1 MRGEASFA
9 MKSFKVGDQFVP
21 HVGVTCC
28 GCGKTHWRKSTAK
41 GLGNRIFHNEGW
53 LLGTRRTSDKCPD
66 CRGAKR
72 GEGMTPGEKRKAYL
86 AIDKR
91 DRRKAGDVPVLIEP
105 QPAPEPVI
113 VNTVMAEKL
122 APVLE
127 QMKEEGVKEW
137 ERGGRGHFMERGF
150 KEKSNAKKS
159 AKWAVKRERGR
170 TDAVEGVDYEI
181 INEDGGTFGW
191 KLLDAKQKETEQM
204 AEGDSGII
212 QAVQATLAEQPREPT
227 REDNRRILSKLDES
241 YDEKREMYKGDW
253 SDRKVSETLD
263 VPRAWVADIRERVY
277 GPDRNEAQQAET
289 KELREAI
296 AMAEQAV
303 KTLTDMAIEA
313 ENLARNL
320 RGRAAKLMAA

>member
-1 MRGEASFA
+1 MKGDAGFA
-9 MKSFKVGDQFVP
+9 MRSFKVGDQFVP

-28 GCGKTHWRKSTAK
+28 CCGKTHWRKASAK

-66 CRGAKR
+66 CRGPKR
-72 GEGMTPGEKRKAYL
+72 GAGMTPGEKRKAYL
-86 AIDKR
+86 AIDRR
-91 DRRKAGDVPVLIEP
+91 DRRRAGEAPVRIEP
-105 QPAPEPVI
+105 QQAPVI

-122 APVLE
+122 APVME
-127 QMKEEGVKEW
+127 QMKEEKMANAMPF
-137 ERGGRGHFMERGF
+137 RPKGR
-150 KEKSNAKKS
+150 
-159 AKWAVKRERGR
+159 RGR
-170 TDAVEGVDYEI
+170 LQEGGFNWRSDARRAARTGMMKLGVTEAKSGVHYQVIE
-181 INEDGGTFGW
+181 EEGGTFGW
-191 KLLDAKQKETEQM
+191 VPIEVQQKEEGHM
-204 AEGDSGII
+204 ADGDSGLIEAMA
-212 QAVQATLAEQPREPT
+212 QQPREPT

-253 SDRKVSETLD
+253 SDKRVAETLD

-303 KTLTDMAIEA
+303 KTLTDMAINA
-313 ENLARNL
+313 ESLARDL
-320 RGRAAKLMAA
+320 RARAATLMAKH